1 MKILFQGDR
10 ITDAGRSRTNLNDLG
25 PGYPAYAAALI
36 TETFPQLEFTFT
48 NRGISGNR
56 TEHLVQRLQ
65 ADFIDLQPD
74 LVIMMIGVNDVWHHY
89 SHNIETTD
97 EAFEANLRHVLS
109 EIKAKTPA
117 KIVMIEPYLLPAEDK
132 LHMLPELHAKIRIER
147 ALAREFADA
156 YVPLDGLLA
165 AACVNECYTKYS
177 PDGVH
182 PNADGARLIANHV
195 IAAAIPFL
203 EDSASVE
210 DAYTEQAN

>member
-1 MKILFQGDR
+1 MKVLFQGDS
-10 ITDAGRSRTNLNDLG
+10 ITDAGRSRENLADLG
-25 PGYPAYAAALI
+25 PGYPVHAAALM
-36 TETFPQLEFTFT
+36 TEMFPSIPFTFI

-56 TEHLVQRLQ
+56 TEHLVRRLQ

-74 LVIMMIGVNDVWHHY
+74 LVILMIGVNDVWHHY

-109 EIKAKTPA
+109 EIKTKTPA
-117 KIVMIEPYLLPAEDK
+117 KLVMVEPYLLPAADK
-132 LHMLPELHAKIRIER
+132 EHMLPELHAKIRIER

-156 YVPLDGLLA
+156 YVPLDGIFA
-165 AACVNECYTKYS
+165 AACVDECYTKYS

-182 PNADGARLIANHV
+182 PNTDGARLIAKHV
-195 IAAAIPFL
+195 TAAIIPLL
-203 EDSASVE
+203 EDPVPAE